1 MTSAEWEKL
10 YEVYELM
17 CSGRIF
23 MAREQLECLLG
34 ITTKE
39 TA

>member
-1 MTSAEWEKL
+1 MTDPEYDKL

-23 MAREQLECLLG
+23 LAREQLEYLLG
-34 ITTKE
+34 IDTKE
-39 TA
+39 RA